1 MVQVMRPTRWIRP
14 PARLAKINVDATVSK
29 NLGCAIGAA
38 FFWGASALV
47 MEGYTDAEVV
57 EAVACREGLALA
69 SDFGLQAV
77 SMSSDC
83 ANAVRSI

>member
-1 MVQVMRPTRWIRP
+1 M
-14 PARLAKINVDATVSK
+14 VSK
-29 NLGCAIGAA
+29 NPGRASAA
-38 FFWGASALV
+38 AVARDEGGNFWGASALV

-57 EAVACREGLALA
+57 EAVACREGLALG

-77 SMSSDC
+77 SVSSDC